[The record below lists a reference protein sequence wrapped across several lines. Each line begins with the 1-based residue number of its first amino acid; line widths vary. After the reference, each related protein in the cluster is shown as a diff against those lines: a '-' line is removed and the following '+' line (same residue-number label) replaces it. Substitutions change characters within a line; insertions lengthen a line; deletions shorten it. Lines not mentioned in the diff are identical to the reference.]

1 MGRVGRKKERGGP
14 FTFSTSD
21 FETKLSLATSKFTA
35 NRPLTA
41 FISVTLCSSLN
52 PPRSRSFTSV
62 NVSKWCTY
70 GGACKCGALCSSGFS
85 VGGAPIC
92 RIVSSGLAAR
102 ALFSPMGLGDGCLGW
117 DSAASSSV
125 ARVAG
130 SRVVVLIAASREMSG
145 VSFAL
150 SLGFG
155 VSFVSDSFDGG
166 ATVFFCSDLLSPFTS
181 LSMTP
186 ASDFSPWGFEGM
198 PGGG

>member
-1 MGRVGRKKERGGP
+1 MGDGGKEEREGI

-21 FETKLSLATSKFTA
+21 FETRLSLATSKFTA
-35 NRPLTA
+35 NSPLTA
-41 FISVTLCSSLN
+41 FITVTLCSSLN

-85 VGGAPIC
+85 VGGGPIC
-92 RIVSSGLAAR
+92 RMVSSGLAVR
-102 ALFSPMGLGDGCLGW
+102 VLFSPMCLGDGCLGW
-117 DSAASSSV
+117 DSAASNSV
-125 ARVAG
+125 ARAAG

-145 VSFAL
+145 LSFAL
-150 SLGFG
+150 SLGCDVAFFSG
-155 VSFVSDSFDGG
+155 SFDGG
-166 ATVFFCSDLLSPFTS
+166 ATVFFCSDLLSPFIS